1 MAIVVYKCDVCKR
14 EKEFI
19 RNTTGLDTT
28 QNCSITHGCRGNLY
42 QVRLLPDYL
51 RGSFPADV
59 SGLDNWLQ
67 RKVLHNHSQA
77 IERDVWT
84 IQHNLGTLPAT
95 QVFVNRPIE
104 GDESNTE
111 ELLPEKTTIIDDNT
125 ITVSFDRPWAGFAQ
139 LVARQSD
146 PNLLNPF
153 VNETKTETT
162 FQQISNGGEISIAT
176 RISTFGSTTTS
187 NIRLSFRTS
196 QGSTPIISY
205 TADDQPSL
213 LSAWNDFNIVVIKG
227 KIYTV
232 RSFNAI
238 TSEMISGVIGNG
250 SSFVFSTVDP
260 NGDQNFR
267 DIDDDEVIVLTAN
280 TPFSTFDKTID
291 EYVDATNKSSDT
303 TAFDFFYDSGEF
315 FVNKAIV
322 QSIYPHIRST

>member
-28 QNCSITHGCRGNLY
+28 RNCSITHGCRGNLY
-42 QVRLLPDYL
+42 QLRLLPDYI
-51 RGSFPADV
+51 RGSFPDDV
-59 SGLDNWLQ
+59 TGLDNWLQ

-84 IQHNLGTLPAT
+84 ITHNLGTLPAV
-95 QVFVNRPIE
+95 QIFVNRPIE

-125 ITVSFDRPWAGFAQ
+125 ISVSFDRPWAGFAQ

-146 PNLLNPF
+146 PDLLNPS
-153 VNETKTETT
+153 VNEKSEEST

-176 RISTFGSTTTS
+176 RISTVGTAPTS
-187 NIRLSFRTS
+187 NVRLMFRTS
-196 QGSTPIISY
+196 QGSTPLISY
-205 TADDQPSL
+205 AADDQPSL
-213 LSAWNDFNIVVIKG
+213 LSAWNDFDIVVIKG
-227 KIYTV
+227 KIYTI

-238 TSEMISGVIGNG
+238 TSEMISGIIGNG
-250 SSFVFSTVDP
+250 STFAFNTIDP
-260 NGDQNFR
+260 EGNQTFR
-267 DIDDDEVIVLTAN
+267 DIDDNEVIILTAT
-280 TPFSTFDKTID
+280 TPYSTFDKTAD
-291 EYVDATNKSSDT
+291 EYVDAVNQTNDNTS
-303 TAFDFFYDSGEF
+303 FDFFYDSGEF